1 MHFISNA
8 LSGTLACLGVTAM
21 GLAFSGDA
29 AAAGPAR
36 FDGDWATTVICAV
49 AHDGAKGYR
58 WQFVSHIHGNA
69 LIGQFGVL
77 GAVNSGTL
85 TGRIKPN
92 GDAEL
97 QMKGLTGNSDYT
109 LGRLSPGARF
119 IYTADVHFEGSG
131 GNGHR
136 NEARECSLDFRKM

>member
-97 QMKGLTGNSDYT
+97 QM
-109 LGRLSPGARF
+109 
-119 IYTADVHFEGSG
+119 
-131 GNGHR
+131 
-136 NEARECSLDFRKM
+136 